1 MDQIVEIEEK
11 ESELNLQDVIL
22 IAREYLIEIKSKWY
36 YCIPFMIAVGCYYA
50 YQHRKE
56 GVKYPAGVTFMVNE
70 EEGSDP
76 TGGSI
81 GALLKSFTGSG
92 GGKESG
98 TGLEK
103 VLQLFKS
110 KSIIE
115 KSLFQKVKV
124 EGKEDF
130 VANHMMNIY
139 GLDKLCS
146 EYDGIISSPSWLQS
160 IRNLKSYSFKS
171 NNIETFNNDEKIML
185 IVLYE
190 AIAGNASAGITSM
203 ILPTLDDKSN
213 IMRFGVTSKSQDLTI
228 ALLEGIFAQLSQF
241 YVDQTV
247 EKQSKIFDIV
257 SRKRDSLANVLTDA
271 DASLA
276 KFEDSNRN
284 LVWVTGELT
293 KVKLQRRARIAE
305 IMFAEVV
312 KQQEMSD
319 FALRRK
325 TPYVKIIDMARKP
338 LRPVQMSTLR
348 SVQISVGAGILLG
361 AIFIILRKTLITAWR
376 IAKEKIAASTQK
388 IA

>member
-1 MDQIVEIEEK
+1 MDKVEEIEEQS
-11 ESELNLQDVIL
+11 SEINLQDVII
-22 IAREYLIEIKSKWY
+22 IAREYLIEIKKKWY
-36 YCIPFMIAVGCYYA
+36 YCIPFIIAIGCYYV

-56 GVKYPAGVTFMVNE
+56 GIKFPAGVTFMVNE
-70 EEGSDP
+70 EEGADP

-81 GALLKSFTGSG
+81 GALLKSFTGGG
-92 GGKESG
+92 GGKEAG

-124 EGKEDF
+124 DGKEDF

-139 GLDKLCS
+139 GLDKLCK
-146 EYDGIISSPSWLQS
+146 EYEGIISSPAWLAP
-160 IRNLKSYSFKS
+160 IKDLKTYTFKS
-171 NNIETFNNDEKIML
+171 NNVETFTNDEKIML

-190 AIAGNASAGITSM
+190 AIAGNASAGISSM
-203 ILPTLDDKSN
+203 ILPSLDDKSN
-213 IMRFGVTSKSQDLTI
+213 IMRFGVTTKSQDLTI

-247 EKQSKIFDIV
+247 EKQSKIFEIV
-257 SRKRDSLANVLTDA
+257 SKKRDSLSYVLTDA
-271 DASLA
+271 DAALA

-293 KVKLQRRARIAE
+293 KVKLQRKARIAE
-305 IMFAEVV
+305 IMFGEVI
-312 KQQEMSD
+312 KQQEMAD

-325 TPYVKIIDMARKP
+325 TPYVKIIDFARKP
-338 LRPVQMSTLR
+338 LRPVQMSPIR
-348 SVQISVGAGILLG
+348 SAEISIGFGIILG
-361 AIFIILRKTLITAWR
+361 AIFIILRKTIVAAWK
-376 IAKEKIAASTQK
+376 IAQEKIANATK
-388 IA
+388 AIV